1 MTSTPEFSTMHAG
14 AGRLVSLTDSGLD
27 RLDQQT
33 RKGETGIT
41 PRTFLRN
48 DDRLRVS
55 CCQRASWRSTLDLM
69 RY

>member
-33 RKGETGIT
+33 RKGETGTT

-48 DDRLRVS
+48 DDRAPGFLLPTGIVEVH
-55 CCQRASWRSTLDLM
+55 A
-69 RY
+69 